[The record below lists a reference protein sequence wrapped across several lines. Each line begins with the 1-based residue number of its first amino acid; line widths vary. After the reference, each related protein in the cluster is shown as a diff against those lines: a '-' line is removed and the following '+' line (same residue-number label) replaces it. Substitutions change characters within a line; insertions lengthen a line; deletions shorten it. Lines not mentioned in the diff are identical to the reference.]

1 MSTSAIVSIKNLSID
16 RVNFAEAKRNK
27 SGGLGVAIKYDGQ
40 NLQLRIPKMAFPG
53 GLMRKEDEKTGK
65 IDYSLI
71 GSLKEC
77 DPYATERSVSKSDM
91 ATLYNF
97 LLDLQ
102 EKLLKT
108 ATENSSRWF
117 GKKRSEE
124 SIRDGFKNIL
134 SVSVDKIDGEYIPNG
149 KYPPSLR
156 VKIPVYDER
165 VSMDAIDNVGNPI
178 HLTPDS
184 LMSVFP
190 KGVESNLVISGSV
203 YIVGQGFGVTWRISY
218 AQVFPRSKITAASVF
233 KDEVEEEEQEQEEQT
248 EESVVVNEEVA
259 STQVEESAQPAVS
272 SGRRRRVAVP
282 A

>member
-1 MSTSAIVSIKNLSID
+1 MSTSAIVSVKNLSID
-16 RVNFAEAKRNK
+16 RVNFGEAKRNK
-27 SGGLGVAIKYDGQ
+27 NGGLGVAIKYDGQ

-53 GLMRKEDEKTGK
+53 GLMRKEDEKTGNVN
-65 IDYSLI
+65 YSLI
-71 GSLKEC
+71 GSLKDC
-77 DPYATERSVSKSDM
+77 DPYATERSTATTDM
-91 ATLYNF
+91 AILYNF
-97 LLDLQ
+97 LLDVQ
-102 EKLLKT
+102 DKLVKT
-108 ATENSSRWF
+108 ATENSARWF

-134 SVSVDKIDGEYIPNG
+134 STSVDKIDGEYVPNG

-165 VSMDAIDNVGNPI
+165 VSMDAIDSVGNPI

-190 KGVESNLVISGSV
+190 KGVESNLVISGSIYV
-203 YIVGQGFGVTWRISY
+203 VGQGFGVTWRISY

-233 KDEVEEEEQEQEEQT
+233 KDDFEEEEQEEQIEESHVVTEEQP
-248 EESVVVNEEVA
+248 A
-259 STQVEESAQPAVS
+259 TQVEEEPSQPAPTNS
-272 SGRRRRVAVP
+272 RRRRVAVP

>member
-1 MSTSAIVSIKNLSID
+1 
-16 RVNFAEAKRNK
+16 
-27 SGGLGVAIKYDGQ
+27 
-40 NLQLRIPKMAFPG
+40 
-53 GLMRKEDEKTGK
+53 
-65 IDYSLI
+65 
-71 GSLKEC
+71 
-77 DPYATERSVSKSDM
+77 M

-108 ATENSSRWF
+108 ASENSSRWF

-178 HLTPDS
+178 HLTTDS

-233 KDEVEEEEQEQEEQT
+233 KDEVEEEEQEEVEV

-259 STQVEESAQPAVS
+259 STQVEESAQPPATN
-272 SGRRRRVAVP
+272 GRRRRVAVP